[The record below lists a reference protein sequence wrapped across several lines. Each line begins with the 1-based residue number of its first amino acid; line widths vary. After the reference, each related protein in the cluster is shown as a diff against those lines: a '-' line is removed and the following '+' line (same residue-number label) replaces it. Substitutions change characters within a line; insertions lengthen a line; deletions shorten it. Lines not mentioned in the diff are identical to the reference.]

1 MLTTSFL
8 FNKLTALQAAHSR
21 LVSVDALFTIF
32 SHTHAHYDRD
42 NIVIVAITTIA
53 VIIIFIIQHTQYGDV
68 QDIFKDGTATAI
80 DNVVSLAK
88 AHNGSFGSNRRRSN
102 FILHIIETST
112 PTRCMIAS
120 FIRACIRVCLIYIL
134 HHCY

>member
-8 FNKLTALQAAHSR
+8 FNKLAALQASHSR

-32 SHTHAHYDRD
+32 SHTHTHTHAHYDRD
-42 NIVIVAITTIA
+42 NIVIVAIITTIA

-80 DNVVSLAK
+80 DNDNSKGPL
-88 AHNGSFGSNRRRSN
+88 GSFGSN
-102 FILHIIETST
+102 TT
-112 PTRCMIAS
+112 
-120 FIRACIRVCLIYIL
+120 
-134 HHCY
+134 